1 MTGSPGTDAPG
12 FGSSGS
18 GSSGTGSSGTGSS
31 GTGSSGSGTDA
42 PAPSAAE
49 RRKVFWA
56 ATIGVSVEWYDY
68 AVYGV
73 LAPVIAER
81 FFAPGDPTA
90 ALLGTFG
97 IFALSF
103 LVRPLGSMYFGS
115 IGDRYGRR
123 KVTAVVVL
131 LMSFATGLIGVLP
144 SYETLGVAAPVLL
157 LVLRMAQGL
166 SAGGEMGAPT
176 MLYEYTPPRRRGLIF
191 GAFNLSSY
199 VSSLTAL
206 GLTAVLTGAL
216 GTEGMAEW
224 GWRVPFL
231 LAFPLGLVGL
241 YLRTQVHE
249 SPVFRELSE
258 RGEVRSKPVRSMFAA
273 QRRALVAYG
282 AMIMINAVAFYVL
295 NTYLPTYLSEEAGV
309 PRTTALW
316 ASALISLTMIAIQPL
331 YGMLSDR
338 IGRKP
343 VFLGAVVGLFFLSIP
358 AFFVAGA
365 GGFAAVYLGE
375 LLFVLAA
382 APTSALSAVVGLEL
396 FPPGVRYSG
405 AAVGYNFAYAVFGG
419 TAPYVST
426 WLLDATGSRLAPP
439 AYIMAI
445 AVVSFLVLLR
455 VLPETA
461 PRVTGRDELSAETG
475 GKPA

>member
-1 MTGSPGTDAPG
+1 MTGSPV
-12 FGSSGS
+12 
-18 GSSGTGSSGTGSS
+18 TG
-31 GTGSSGSGTDA
+31 
-42 PAPSAAE
+42 AAE

-73 LAPVIAER
+73 LAPVIADR
-81 FFAPGDPTA
+81 FFAPGDHTA
-90 ALLGTFG
+90 ALLGTFA

-123 KVTAVVVL
+123 KVTAAVVL
-131 LMSFATGLIGVLP
+131 LMSLATGLIGVMP
-144 SYETLGVAAPVLL
+144 TYGTLGIAAPVLL
-157 LVLRMAQGL
+157 LVLRMVQGL

-176 MLYEYTPPRRRGLIF
+176 MLYEYTPPRRRGLVF
-191 GAFNLSSY
+191 GVFNLSSY
-199 VSSLTAL
+199 VSSLAAL
-206 GLTAVLTGAL
+206 GITATLTSLL
-216 GTEGMAEW
+216 GTDGMNDW
-224 GWRVPFL
+224 GWRLPFL

-249 SPVFRELSE
+249 SPVFQELSK
-258 RGEVRSKPVRSMFAA
+258 RGEVRSRPVRSMFAA

-295 NTYLPTYLSEEAGV
+295 NTYLPTYLSENAGV

-331 YGMLSDR
+331 YGLLSDR

-343 VFLGAVVGLFFLSIP
+343 VFLGAVVGLFVLSVP

-365 GGFAAVYLGE
+365 GGFAMVYLGE

-405 AAVGYNFAYAVFGG
+405 AAIGYNFAYAVFGG

-426 WLLDATGSRLAPP
+426 WLLDVTGSRLSPP
-439 AYIMAI
+439 VYIMAI

-461 PRVTGRDELSAETG
+461 PRVTARQEHPADAEAR
-475 GKPA
+475 PV

>member
-1 MTGSPGTDAPG
+1 MTGSPGTG
-12 FGSSGS
+12 
-18 GSSGTGSSGTGSS
+18 
-31 GTGSSGSGTDA
+31 
-42 PAPSAAE
+42 AAE

-81 FFAPGDPTA
+81 FFAPGDRPA
-90 ALLGTFG
+90 ALLATFG

-123 KVTAVVVL
+123 KVTAVVI
-131 LMSFATGLIGVLP
+131 LMMSVATGLIGLLP
-144 SYETLGVAAPVLL
+144 TYDTLGIWAPVLL
-157 LVLRMAQGL
+157 LLLRMVQGL

-176 MLYEYTPPRRRGLIF
+176 MLYEYTPPRRRGLVF
-191 GAFNLSSY
+191 GVFNLSSY

-206 GLTAVLTGAL
+206 GLTATLTGVL
-216 GTEGMAEW
+216 GTEGMSEW
-224 GWRVPFL
+224 GWRLPFL

-249 SPVFRELSE
+249 SPVFRELSR
-258 RGEVRSKPVRSMFAA
+258 RGEVRSRPVRTMFAA

-295 NTYLPTYLSEEAGV
+295 NTYLPTYLSEHAGI

-316 ASALISLTMIAIQPL
+316 ASALISLTMILIQPL

-343 VFLGAVVGLFFLSIP
+343 VFLGAVIGLFVLSVP

-365 GGFAAVYLGE
+365 GGFAMVYLGE

-405 AAVGYNFAYAVFGG
+405 AAIGYNFAYAVFGG

-439 AYIMAI
+439 VYIMAI

-461 PRVTGRDELSAETG
+461 PRVAARREH
-475 GKPA
+475 PADAGAGAA

>member
-1 MTGSPGTDAPG
+1 MAGSPVTAP
-12 FGSSGS
+12 
-18 GSSGTGSSGTGSS
+18 
-31 GTGSSGSGTDA
+31 
-42 PAPSAAE
+42 PVVNAAE

-73 LAPVIAER
+73 LAPVIADR
-81 FFAPGDPTA
+81 FFAPGDHNA

-115 IGDRYGRR
+115 IGDRFGRR

-131 LMSFATGLIGVLP
+131 LMSVATGLIGVMP
-144 SYETLGVAAPVLL
+144 TYDTLGIAAPVLL
-157 LVLRMAQGL
+157 LLLRMVQGL

-176 MLYEYTPPRRRGLIF
+176 MLYEYIPARRRGLVF
-191 GAFNLSSY
+191 GVFNLSSY

-206 GLTAVLTGAL
+206 GLTATLTSVL
-216 GTEGMAEW
+216 GTDGMGEW
-224 GWRVPFL
+224 GWRLPFL

-241 YLRTQVHE
+241 YLRTQIQE
-249 SPVFRELSE
+249 SPVFHELAK
-258 RGEVRSKPVRSMFAA
+258 RGEVRSRPVRSMFAA
-273 QRRALVAYG
+273 QRRPLVAYG

-295 NTYLPTYLSEEAGV
+295 NTYLPTYLSEHAGV
-309 PRTTALW
+309 ERTTALW
-316 ASALISLTMIAIQPL
+316 ASALISLTMIMIQPL

-343 VFLGAVVGLFFLSIP
+343 VFLGAVVGLFLLSVP

-365 GGFAAVYLGE
+365 GGFAMVYLGE
-375 LLFVLAA
+375 LMFVLAA

-405 AAVGYNFAYAVFGG
+405 VAIGYNFAYAVFGG

-426 WLLDATGSRLAPP
+426 WLLDTTGSRLSPP
-439 AYIMAI
+439 MYIMAI
-445 AVVSFLVLLR
+445 AVVSFLVLVR

-461 PRVTGRDELSAETG
+461 PRVTDRHEH
-475 GKPA
+475 PADTPARPA